1 MLIITL
7 VNLVLYLALFGLVY
21 YLVAKFIPMQ
31 PPVPEIIRI
40 LVIVILVLLVVG
52 MLFKIPNLSVPLLV
66 RW

>member
-7 VNLVLYLALFGLVY
+7 VNLILYLALFGLVY

-31 PPVPEIIRI
+31 PPIPEIIRI
-40 LVIVILVLLVVG
+40 IVVVVLVLMVIG